1 MYKPSNART
10 CINKRDCTLSSPLF
24 HIPSSGHMYDL
35 GNPMPKETSN
45 HPKSQ
50 KLIQNSTTLNER
62 APDTSCQRGH
72 RTIHDFSSSSSSSPP
87 PPPLTSTELEADRR
101 SDCFH
106 VHTISPIARSNGN
119 PTLQAISF
127 KSNKQTKER
136 TGRRRAKAQVKHC
149 KT

>member
-1 MYKPSNART
+1 M
-10 CINKRDCTLSSPLF
+10 DD
-24 HIPSSGHMYDL
+24 M

-50 KLIQNSTTLNER
+50 KLIQNSATLNER
-62 APDTSCQRGH
+62 APDTRCQRGY

-87 PPPLTSTELEADRR
+87 PPPLTSTELGADRR

-119 PTLQAISF
+119 PRLQAISA
-127 KSNKQTKER
+127 KSIKQSNEQADRQRGDRGNIAKHRQHRPWQQSKVQVR
-136 TGRRRAKAQVKHC
+136 TS
-149 KT
+149 